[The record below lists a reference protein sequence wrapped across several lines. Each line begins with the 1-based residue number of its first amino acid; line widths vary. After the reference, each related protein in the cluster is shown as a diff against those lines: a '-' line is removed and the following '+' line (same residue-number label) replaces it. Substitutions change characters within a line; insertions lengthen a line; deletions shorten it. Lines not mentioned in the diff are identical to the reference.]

1 MTGGPYERTVR
12 RMTPATCPR
21 CDSELRPPGLMSS
34 DWVCER
40 HGAVQPVRRWTRV
53 TAELLAQAPSRAAVP
68 LWVPLPVLPGWSVT
82 GLALAGDERSGAR
95 GTVLALSGP
104 CPLGG
109 PGDMLLIA
117 EEPGVGLGARYAGV
131 ADLDPSTVL
140 QRPPDAKVEA
150 AGHPTAL
157 WRTDSAPDRV
167 AFVGEALGVW
177 LYAVLWP
184 PASELLLIEEVELR
198 DLRDATHV
206 GEVLPLGAPST
217 RLGAETGVERN

>member
-1 MTGGPYERTVR
+1 
-12 RMTPATCPR
+12 
-21 CDSELRPPGLMSS
+21 
-34 DWVCER
+34 
-40 HGAVQPVRRWTRV
+40 VQPVRRWTRV

-198 DLRDATHV
+198 DLRDAAHV

-217 RLGAETGVERN
+217 RLGVEAGSTPH

>member
-1 MTGGPYERTVR
+1 
-12 RMTPATCPR
+12 MTPATCPH
-21 CDSELRPPGLMSS
+21 CDQELRPPGLMSS
-34 DWVCER
+34 DWQCER
-40 HGAVQPVRRWTRV
+40 HGAVSPVRRWPRV
-53 TAELLAQAPSRAAVP
+53 TSELLAQAPARAAVP
-68 LWVPLPVLPGWSVT
+68 LWSPVPVLPGWSVS
-82 GLALAGDERSGAR
+82 GLAMAGDERSGAR

-109 PGDMLLIA
+109 PGDMLLVA

-131 ADLDPSTVL
+131 DDLDLAAVL

-177 LYAVLWP
+177 LFAVLWP
-184 PASELLLIEEVELR
+184 PASELLLIEEVELH
-198 DLRDATHV
+198 DLRDARHA

-217 RLGAETGVERN
+217 RLAGAAGSAEH

>member
-1 MTGGPYERTVR
+1 
-12 RMTPATCPR
+12 
-21 CDSELRPPGLMSS
+21 MSS
-34 DWVCER
+34 DWECER
-40 HGAVQPVRRWTRV
+40 HGAVPPVRRWHRM
-53 TAELLAQAPSRAAVP
+53 TAELLAQAPARAAVP
-68 LWVPLPVLPGWSVT
+68 LWSPIPVLPGWSVT

-109 PGDMLLIA
+109 PGDMLLVA

-131 ADLDPSTVL
+131 EGIDPVAVL

-157 WRTDSAPDRV
+157 WRTESAPDRV

-184 PASELLLIEEVELR
+184 PSSELLLIEELELH
-198 DLRDATHV
+198 DLRDARYA
-206 GEVLPLGAPST
+206 GEILPLGAPSS
-217 RLGAETGVERN
+217 RLGPEMGGSPH